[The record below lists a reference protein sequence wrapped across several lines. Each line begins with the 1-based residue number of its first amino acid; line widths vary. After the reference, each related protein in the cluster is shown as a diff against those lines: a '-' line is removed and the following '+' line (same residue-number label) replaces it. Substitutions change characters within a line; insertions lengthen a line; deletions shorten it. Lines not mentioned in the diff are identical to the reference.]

1 MIHYS
6 GTVETNQHTNEA
18 SQDRK
23 SPPTFKINVN
33 RFKSGARPRVRPM
46 LISDS
51 VCLSLNMLQYLCL
64 SIKEEIRECDQAFSN
79 QTIYPRDGKF
89 LLQQPY

>member
-33 RFKSGARPRVRPM
+33 RSKVLLSHG
-46 LISDS
+46 SDRR
-51 VCLSLNMLQYLCL
+51 SL
-64 SIKEEIRECDQAFSN
+64 
-79 QTIYPRDGKF
+79 QTVSAYEFEYATTFVPQHKGGD
-89 LLQQPY
+89 

>member
-6 GTVETNQHTNEA
+6 GTVETNQHTNEG

-33 RFKSGARPRVRPM
+33 RSKVVLGHG
-46 LISDS
+46 SDRCSFQTAS
-51 VCLSLNMLQYLCL
+51 VCEFEY
-64 SIKEEIRECDQAFSN
+64 A
-79 QTIYPRDGKF
+79 TIFVPQHKGGD
-89 LLQQPY
+89 